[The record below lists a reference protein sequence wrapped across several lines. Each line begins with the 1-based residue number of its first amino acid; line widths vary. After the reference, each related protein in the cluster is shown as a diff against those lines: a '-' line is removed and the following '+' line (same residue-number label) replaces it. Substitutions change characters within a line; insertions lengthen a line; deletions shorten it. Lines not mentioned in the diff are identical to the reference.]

1 MTSWNKGQ
9 NAKSLQKNK
18 RGKILVMDGDLSEL
32 EQSDNRK
39 KFITGVAKRVV
50 RYENSALVMV
60 LVILIAIM
68 SYFTKGA
75 IATRINVINV
85 LLQSSVRGFASIG
98 QAFVVLSAGID
109 VSIGGV
115 GLFCSMLGASLMTS
129 LLDRSLIGSPVHLSI
144 GIAAMLFAGVGW
156 GLINGSLVS
165 RISVPPL
172 IVTLGMW
179 QITRGAAYRL
189 TGGLTVHKLP
199 GNLDFFGNGKVEG
212 VPVPI
217 IIFIAIA
224 IIAYLVLNYTT
235 FGRNIY
241 AAGGNPVSAWLSG
254 IKVKNIQLTV
264 YAISGFLA
272 SIAALVWTSRIMS
285 ASMDSLSG
293 LELDSI
299 AAVFV
304 GGVSISGGKGNIIGV
319 ILGVLII
326 GVINNGMSLL
336 GANTAVQGIVKGVI
350 IVMAVVLDAL
360 RRR

>member
-1 MTSWNKGQ
+1 MGEDTT
-9 NAKSLQKNK
+9 
-18 RGKILVMDGDLSEL
+18 EL
-32 EQSDNRK
+32 EKANNPRK
-39 KFITGVAKRVV
+39 SIKVVAKNVIRH
-50 RYENSALVMV
+50 ENSALLIV
-60 LVILIAIM
+60 LVVLIAIM

-75 IATRINVINV
+75 IATRVNAVNV
-85 LLQSSVRGFASIG
+85 LLQSSVRGFAAIG
-98 QAFVVLSAGID
+98 QAFVVLSSGID
-109 VSIGGV
+109 VSVGGV
-115 GLFCSMLGASLMTS
+115 GLFCSMLGTSLMTT
-129 LLDRSLIGSPVHLSI
+129 LVDRSLTGVPVHLSG
-144 GIAAMLFAGVGW
+144 GIAAMLFAGIGW

-165 RISVPPL
+165 RISMPPL

-189 TGGLTVHKLP
+189 TNGLTIHKLP
-199 GNLDFFGNGKVEG
+199 ANLAFFGNGDIRG

-217 IIFIAIA
+217 IIFIIIA
-224 IIAYLVLNYTT
+224 IITYVVLNYST

-241 AAGGNPVSAWLSG
+241 ASGGNPTSAWLSG
-254 IKVKNIQLTV
+254 IKVRKVQLMV

-272 SIAALVWTSRIMS
+272 SIAAIVWAGRIMS

-304 GGVSISGGKGNIIGV
+304 GGVSISGGKGNLIGV

-350 IVMAVVLDAL
+350 IVMAVVVDCL
-360 RRR
+360 RRREDIAHTL

>member
-1 MTSWNKGQ
+1 
-9 NAKSLQKNK
+9 
-18 RGKILVMDGDLSEL
+18 MDKDVSEL
-32 EQSDNRK
+32 EGANNPK
-39 KFITGVAKRVV
+39 KSIKGVAKHVIRH
-50 RYENSALVMV
+50 ENSALLMV
-60 LVILIAIM
+60 LVVLIAIM

-75 IATRINVINV
+75 VATRVNAVNV
-85 LLQSSVRGFASIG
+85 LSQSSVRGFASIG

-109 VSIGGV
+109 VSVGGV
-115 GLFCSMLGASLMTS
+115 GLFCSMLGTSLMTS
-129 LLDRSLIGSPVHLSI
+129 LVDRSLTGSPVHFSV

-156 GLINGSLVS
+156 GLVNGSLVS
-165 RISVPPL
+165 RISMPPL

-189 TGGLTVHKLP
+189 TSGLTIHKLP
-199 GNLDFFGNGKVEG
+199 ANLGFFGNGEVGG

-217 IIFIAIA
+217 IIFIVIA
-224 IIAYLVLNYTT
+224 IIAYFVLNYST

-241 AAGGNPVSAWLSG
+241 AAGGNPISAWLSG
-254 IKVKNIQLTV
+254 IRVKNIQLMV

-272 SIAALVWTSRIMS
+272 SIAAIVWSGRIMS

-304 GGVSISGGKGNIIGV
+304 GGVSISGGKGNLIGV

-350 IVMAVVLDAL
+350 IVMAVVIDCI